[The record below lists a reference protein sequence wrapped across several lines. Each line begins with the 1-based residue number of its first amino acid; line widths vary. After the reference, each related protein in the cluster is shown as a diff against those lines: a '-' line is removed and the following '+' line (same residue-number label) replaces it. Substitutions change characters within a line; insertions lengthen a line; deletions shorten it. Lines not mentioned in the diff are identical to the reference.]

1 MKKKLLAFGLAVGC
15 FFGASTEVDA
25 AKFTDLPDNNSLAPI
40 VEELNDHGIVSGYPD
55 GTYRPNAKMERQH
68 VAALLAR
75 AVPLPAVK
83 EQRYFKDVLVTHR
96 NFADI
101 LALQRAGVI
110 DGTAHGYFQ
119 PKGQITRA
127 QMAKMLAQA
136 FDLKNNGKSHPFKDV
151 PNNHWANGPI
161 SALYAN
167 GIAAG
172 NSHGNFQPEG
182 IVTRGEY
189 ARFLHRAL
197 LLQGNGQI
205 EKPTHQP
212 PQKVEKF
219 SHKNGKLYFYD
230 IAGGSTRNHV
240 MNYFGKP
247 TRTEYDSNFDHEFL
261 HYGNISFG
269 IQSGKVDRIYI
280 PATKREFNNIR
291 SKHTGPIF
299 LEYGDMVILTNEDFT
314 HLLYYSS
321 IDQNISLGFT
331 DYTRYVDM
339 RDGHMQ
345 RIQ

>member
-1 MKKKLLAFGLAVGC
+1 MKKKLLTFGLAVGC

-25 AKFTDLPDNNSLAPI
+25 AKFTDLPDNNSLTPI

-127 QMAKMLAQA
+127 QMAKMLTQA

-212 PQKVEKF
+212 PKKIAKV
-219 SHKNGKLYFYD
+219 SGNLNNFYYYG
-230 IAGGSTRNHV
+230 IGVGSSRDHV
-240 MNYFGKP
+240 INYLGKP
-247 TRTEYDSNFDHEFL
+247 TSRSYDSDWNQEYL
-261 HYGNISFG
+261 KFG
-269 IQSGKVDRIYI
+269 KVSITLTNGKVDSISF
-280 PATKREFNNIR
+280 PSSKREYNTFEANY
-291 SKHTGPIF
+291 KGPIF
-299 LEYGDMVILTNEDFT
+299 LEGGGVTIVTSKDLLKMMVLSGNEMMIA
-314 HLLYYSS
+314 S
-321 IDQNISLGFT
+321 T
-331 DYTRYVDM
+331 DHMRYFAM
-339 RDGHMQ
+339 KDGSYP